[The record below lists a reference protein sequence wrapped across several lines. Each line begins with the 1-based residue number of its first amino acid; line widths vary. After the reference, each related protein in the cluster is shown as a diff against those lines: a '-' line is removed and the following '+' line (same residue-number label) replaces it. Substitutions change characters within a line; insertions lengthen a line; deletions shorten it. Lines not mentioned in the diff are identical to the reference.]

1 WSPNHEVRG
10 ADVQLDGPAMLLHG
24 TPDSS
29 GVARFPSL
37 TPGYYK
43 VRVRAIGYV
52 TYLQEFT
59 IDAGCATWIEV
70 YLTINPC
77 DIGACAPLARP
88 RATVTTC
95 APGTPTRPPPS
106 R

>member
-1 WSPNHEVRG
+1 MRYLLFFVVVAVYPARPALARQSDASPAVTHAYLPRSWGDTLPPRTGDVRVIVREVWSPNHEVRG

-43 VRVRAIGYV
+43 VRVRA
-52 TYLQEFT
+52 
-59 IDAGCATWIEV
+59 
-70 YLTINPC
+70 
-77 DIGACAPLARP
+77 
-88 RATVTTC
+88 
-95 APGTPTRPPPS
+95 
-106 R
+106 